1 MSDLEKPYILS
12 APLFSTPTRILIVT
26 ALYRKSVS
34 DCLCEGAVNAVNV
47 SGATYDLAE
56 VPSASE
62 IPTAIKLATAA
73 RYYDG
78 FVALGCVIED
88 ETTDMLFAE
97 TTRGL
102 TSLGLEGVCIGNAVL
117 YVEKLKHA
125 KALADIEGE
134 NRGGT
139 AAIAAMHLIRLKRR
153 FTKTGAGRISPSSE
167 HILMA
172 GEAKGNQGTA

>member
-1 MSDLEKPYILS
+1 MSDLEKPYILPVPKF
-12 APLFSTPTRILIVT
+12 ATPTRILIVV
-26 ALYRKSVS
+26 APYHKSIT
-34 DCLCEGAVNAVNV
+34 DELCEGAANAIKT

-56 VPSASE
+56 IPSASE

-73 RYYDG
+73 RFYDG
-78 FVALGCVIED
+78 FVALGCVVRD
-88 ETTDMLFAE
+88 ETSGLLFSE

-102 TSLGLEGVCIGNAVL
+102 TSLGIEGVCIGSSVL
-117 YVEKLKHA
+117 IVEKLKHA
-125 KALADIEGE
+125 EALADISGE
-134 NRGGT
+134 NRGGA

-153 FTKTGAGRISPSSE
+153 FTKTGAGRISPPSE